1 MFSSGMFATGKVI
14 GTGSDLV
21 VAGDKC
27 GFKPRSIKVLN
38 ATTGVSLFY
47 EENMG
52 TSAAKRAVDGT
63 ATFEASYVTLQADGF
78 KLAAAVAADE
88 DEVYYEAIG

>member
-14 GTGSDLV
+14 GTGADLV

-27 GFKPRSIKVLN
+27 GFKPRSIKVYNL
-38 ATTGVSLFY
+38 TTGSDLFY

-52 TSAAKRAVDGT
+52 TSARLRVIGGA
-63 ATFEASYVTLQADGF
+63 ASVAAAAITLQADGF
-78 KLAAAVAADE
+78 TLAAAHASDE